1 MIKAQIPSTK
11 DWMETAAELGVQGV
25 HVDRPY
31 SPSAAAS
38 PLVQVERFDPIKRV
52 WVVQQG

>member
-1 MIKAQIPSTK
+1 MIKAQIPPTK
-11 DWMETAAELGVQGV
+11 DWLETTAELHGQGV

-38 PLVQVERFDPIKRV
+38 PPVQIKRYGPIKRAWIV
-52 WVVQQG
+52 TQG